1 MLNVDEAPV
10 APGGSTHAKPPP
22 GTVGVTVMSQP
33 GAGAYTTLVAV
44 CANLRIVSDG
54 EHNSSTSVRIA
65 SASTS
70 KSSINATSV
79 VSMSNPAMVRATTGP
94 DTCVSRVT
102 LAWFCNAAPTP
113 IANTRD
119 PRALDCVGGQDRPV
133 LRRSRSLGGAVGA
146 DPDIGWRALIER
158 IGRTVEVVAGRI
170 AVGDE
175 HDQLSGVGWP

>member
-10 APGGSTHAKPPP
+10 APGGSTHAKLPP

-33 GAGAYTTLVAV
+33 GAGAYTALVAV
-44 CANLRIVSDG
+44 WANLRIVSDG

-65 SASTS
+65 SASAS

-119 PRALDCVGGQDRPV
+119 PRDLTALAARIDRSCVSSRVWAVLSVPIPTSGGGPW
-133 LRRSRSLGGAVGA
+133 SNGS
-146 DPDIGWRALIER
+146 
-158 IGRTVEVVAGRI
+158 AGR
-170 AVGDE
+170 
-175 HDQLSGVGWP
+175 SKS